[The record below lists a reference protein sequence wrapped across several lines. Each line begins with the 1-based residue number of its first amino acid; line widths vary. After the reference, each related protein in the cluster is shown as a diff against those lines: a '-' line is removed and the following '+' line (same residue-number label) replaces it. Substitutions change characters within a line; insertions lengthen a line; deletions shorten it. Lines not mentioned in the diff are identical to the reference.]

1 MREKERAYILLLI
14 GILAMSTASLF
25 IRLAQA
31 PSLIVATY
39 RLIFSSLILLIIY
52 RKKIKIEKNIL
63 PFLIISGISLG
74 IHFYTWISS
83 VYLTSVANAVV
94 LVNTNPLFIILFT
107 ILFDKKRP
115 PLYYFISLFFVLLGM
130 FLITSK
136 SLEFKLGLGEIF
148 AIIGGFSVA
157 VYLYIGQK
165 LSNKISL
172 ISYISSVYSFSA
184 IFLFIISLFAP
195 YPLFGYSLKNYLY
208 FLLLALIPQLIG
220 HSSANYALRILPAS
234 SVALI
239 ILGENV
245 FATIFA
251 YIFLKESI
259 SLNQAL
265 GMIIITLA
273 IMYNSIKEKL
283 EEKRE

>member
-1 MREKERAYILLLI
+1 MKAKERAYTLLLI
-14 GILAMSTASLF
+14 GTLAMSTASLF

-31 PSLIVATY
+31 PPLIIATF
-39 RLIFSSLILLIIY
+39 RLIISSLILILIY
-52 RKKIKIEKNIL
+52 RRKIKIEKSIL
-63 PFLIISGISLG
+63 PLLILSGISLG

-107 ILFDKKRP
+107 ILIDKKRP
-115 PLYYFISLFFVLLGM
+115 PLYYFISLFFVILGM

-136 SLEFKLGLGEIF
+136 SLEFQLGMGEIF

-157 VYLYIGQK
+157 VYLYIGK
-165 LSNKISL
+165 RLSKKISL
-172 ISYISSVYSFSA
+172 VSYISLVYSVSA
-184 IFLFIISLFAP
+184 IFLFIISLFFP
-195 YPLFGYSLKNYLY
+195 YPFFDYPLKTYFY
-208 FLLLALIPQLIG
+208 FLLLALIPQLMG

-234 SVALI
+234 SVALV

-245 FATIFA
+245 FATILA

-259 SLNQAL
+259 FFNQGL
-265 GMIIITLA
+265 GMAIITLA
-273 IMYNSIKEKL
+273 IMYNSLKERI
-283 EEKRE
+283 EET

>member
-1 MREKERAYILLLI
+1 MNKKERAYILLFI
-14 GILAMSTASLF
+14 GTIAMSTASLF

-31 PSLIVATY
+31 PPLVIATY
-39 RLIFSSLILLIIY
+39 RLIISSLILFFIY
-52 RKKIKIEKNIL
+52 RKRIKIEKSIL
-63 PFLIISGISLG
+63 PFLILSGISLG

-115 PLYYFISLFFVLLGM
+115 PFYYFISLFFVLLGM
-130 FLITSK
+130 FLIASK

-157 VYLYIGQK
+157 LYLYIGQK
-165 LSNKISL
+165 LSKKITL
-172 ISYISSVYSFSA
+172 ISYISSVYSISA
-184 IFLFIISLFAP
+184 IFLSIVSLFFP
-195 YPLFGYSLKNYLY
+195 YSFFNYPLKTYFY

-234 SVALI
+234 SVALV

-259 SLNQAL
+259 SLNQGL
-265 GMIIITLA
+265 GMAIITLA
-273 IMYNSIKEKL
+273 IMYNSIKERI
-283 EEKRE
+283 EEIE